1 MNLLNFAK
9 KFSILRTII
18 LFFESR
24 IIYFKNFNTLK
35 KNEKYV
41 NKYSGK
47 RCFIIANGPSLN
59 SQDLTL
65 LKNEITFG
73 VNNLMATKAYN
84 QILPK
89 FYTIVDSNFFN
100 DDYEVLSD
108 NLKSLKTLKH
118 KPVCIFPVSKK
129 QYIEKYELDKELE
142 IIYVAYDIEKS
153 TKIKSEFYLSS
164 LLPYS
169 LNVAN
174 VSLYA
179 AISMGFSEIY
189 LLGVDMTGV
198 LHTYDEKG
206 EFKDSGHFFESDERL
221 AEYESKKFNVRKN
234 EEMLK
239 IYGKVFQQFR
249 LAYEYAKK
257 RGIKIVNLTAS
268 GALDIFPIGK
278 YKKII
283 SE

>member
-1 MNLLNFAK
+1 
-9 KFSILRTII
+9 
-18 LFFESR
+18 
-24 IIYFKNFNTLK
+24 
-35 KNEKYV
+35 
-41 NKYSGK
+41 
-47 RCFIIANGPSLN
+47 
-59 SQDLTL
+59 
-65 LKNEITFG
+65 
-73 VNNLMATKAYN
+73 MATKAYN